1 MPLDIQFPALVA
13 SFGRFVKF
21 YVKKNESTTV
31 PGSTNGRPDAFA
43 ILMCSSR
50 EQFARKTLPSRVT
63 VRNKKDE
70 LHNAIITF
78 FEKEELKWNA
88 SEVEGGTAGNTIL
101 VLRDALWY
109 IDGHYCKLAEHS
121 CTVPVV
127 FKQFSDYNVPQMS
140 KHRKRVNTSL
150 SAQVLQSHSQRLF
163 ASLQA
168 GFWDRTCWK
177 TLKTEVE
184 VLARMLQ
191 KYANIV
197 SEKRLKMMELH
208 SSPEQVR
215 TIANSM
221 TVQHLATRH
230 TLEQC
235 LKGLSSAVEE
245 AGPDVPVPLEKFLPS
260 ERHRR
265 YEYMEHVKAG
275 MNMPT
280 VLVTYSPG
288 RNIVNLH
295 WIWHTTCTDISSALQ
310 SCQPILKSIRSD
322 IPQFHTR
329 AMRQAVY
336 EKYGLISPSIKIS
349 VLRHM
354 YKDLVGDSSAAAT
367 TSQSELDERVCAFF
381 ELEEPDLTYDL
392 RQLYSGRASLYD
404 TFWEKAKQF
413 LEEDVGTAVDDRR
426 HSQVVHL
433 AKAVSVRDLREQ
445 VTDRC
450 PPDTPIPSEEYIRLQ
465 FLPRRKNTKTA
476 EYYTGK
482 LEVKRMVQQRQWRK
496 SHEDSHYCA
505 CIFRYMREYALMMR
519 DVSVL
524 VCVDDKHRVK
534 VGEPLCPVAAAERGR
549 QVIVHSRS
557 AFLVADHD
565 FMRFSIIPSVV
576 FEVNIP
582 ESIAGSWYD
591 GNVHV
596 LYKDAAFEPSSPS
609 RHAAE
614 LVSILRSKSLTHP
627 VVFLYSDGGPD
638 HRVTYTSVKLAL
650 IALFL
655 ELNLDHLCTAR
666 KLHTTRFGTL
676 PKGLCQC

>member
-1 MPLDIQFPALVA
+1 M
-13 SFGRFVKF
+13 
-21 YVKKNESTTV
+21 
-31 PGSTNGRPDAFA
+31 PGSTNGRPDALA
-43 ILMCSSR
+43 ILMCLSR

-70 LHNAIITF
+70 LYNAIIT

-88 SEVEGGTAGNTIL
+88 SEVEEGTAGNTIL

-150 SAQVLQSHSQRLF
+150 SAQVLQSHSQRVF

-288 RNIVNLH
+288 RNIGNLH

-310 SCQPILKSIRSD
+310 SCQPIFESIRSD

-329 AMRQAVY
+329 AMRQAAY

-349 VLRHM
+349 VLRQRPACGRFICCCH
-354 YKDLVGDSSAAAT
+354 YLAVRVG
-367 TSQSELDERVCAFF
+367 
-381 ELEEPDLTYDL
+381 
-392 RQLYSGRASLYD
+392 
-404 TFWEKAKQF
+404 
-413 LEEDVGTAVDDRR
+413 
-426 HSQVVHL
+426 
-433 AKAVSVRDLREQ
+433 
-445 VTDRC
+445 
-450 PPDTPIPSEEYIRLQ
+450 
-465 FLPRRKNTKTA
+465 
-476 EYYTGK
+476 
-482 LEVKRMVQQRQWRK
+482 
-496 SHEDSHYCA
+496 
-505 CIFRYMREYALMMR
+505 
-519 DVSVL
+519 
-524 VCVDDKHRVK
+524 
-534 VGEPLCPVAAAERGR
+534 
-549 QVIVHSRS
+549 
-557 AFLVADHD
+557 
-565 FMRFSIIPSVV
+565 
-576 FEVNIP
+576 
-582 ESIAGSWYD
+582 
-591 GNVHV
+591 
-596 LYKDAAFEPSSPS
+596 
-609 RHAAE
+609 
-614 LVSILRSKSLTHP
+614 
-627 VVFLYSDGGPD
+627 
-638 HRVTYTSVKLAL
+638 
-650 IALFL
+650 
-655 ELNLDHLCTAR
+655 
-666 KLHTTRFGTL
+666 
-676 PKGLCQC
+676 